1 MSYADYQEHFDRMV
15 QELSTRYAAMPT
27 GELVRLL
34 EEKRYD
40 PFYQLWHALHG
51 RVTPGQV
58 NHLLQAVLASDEDY
72 LHRYH
77 CAAAYIAINGL
88 TGYEPVQLS
97 ARETQPVAENLQAAF
112 AEVEAARRAH
122 ETDAGPRPRAG

>member
-1 MSYADYQEHFDRMV
+1 MSYSDYQEHFDRMV
-15 QELSTRYAAMPT
+15 QELSARYAAMPS

-34 EEKRYD
+34 EEKRCD
-40 PFYQLWHALHG
+40 PFYQLWHALPG
-51 RVTPGQV
+51 RVTPRQV
-58 NHLLQAVLASDEDY
+58 NHLLEEVLLSDEDY

-77 CAAAYIAINGL
+77 CAAAYLAINGL
-88 TGYEPVQLS
+88 TGYEPVDLS
-97 ARETQPVAENLQAAF
+97 ARETQPVTENLRAAF